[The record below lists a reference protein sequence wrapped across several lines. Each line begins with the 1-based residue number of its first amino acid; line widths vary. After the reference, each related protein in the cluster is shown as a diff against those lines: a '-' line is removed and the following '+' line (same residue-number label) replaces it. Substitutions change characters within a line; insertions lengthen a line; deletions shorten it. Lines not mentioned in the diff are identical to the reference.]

1 MVHEQEA
8 NRKEVT
14 LLKCE
19 NEKMVKGKETF
30 KNEVS
35 RLKFENVRMVHELE
49 ANKNEVTLLKCENEK
64 MVKGKEAIKNEVS
77 RLKFEYVKMVHE
89 QEANKN
95 EVTLL
100 KCENEKMV
108 KGKEAIKNEITSLN
122 DEAVDM
128 ERKLKYAHYK
138 IVSLN
143 NDNAIKDKELAS
155 ALNEALQ
162 ARKKNCKNCNT
173 LRKLYEELKLEC
185 EHQDKFRRA
194 QLNKI
199 RLQADVYLQ
208 MANDHKWQND
218 VLRQRLNGLTLQS
231 EPYKPP

>member
-8 NRKEVT
+8 NRK
-14 LLKCE
+14 
-19 NEKMVKGKETF
+19 
-30 KNEVS
+30 
-35 RLKFENVRMVHELE
+35 
-49 ANKNEVTLLKCENEK
+49 EVTLLKCENEK

-108 KGKEAIKNEITSLN
+108 KGKEAIKNEIMSLNSQSVKMEKELSIANSKITSLN